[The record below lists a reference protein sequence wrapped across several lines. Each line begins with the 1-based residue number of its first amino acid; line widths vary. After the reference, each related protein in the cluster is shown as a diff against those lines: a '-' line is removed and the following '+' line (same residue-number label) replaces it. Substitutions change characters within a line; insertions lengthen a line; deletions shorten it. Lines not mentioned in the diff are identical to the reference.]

1 MKHPERVEDYLEH
14 MVEAIDRAVRYV
26 GPLNDVGA
34 LYQNPQVQDAV
45 VRNIEVIVEAANHIQ
60 RMDPTFVEQHP
71 ELPWVELRGM
81 RNKITHEYFDVDWHI
96 LWGTVRTDLPLLRE
110 QIRTLLIEQRHTH
123 DQQQQ
128 SEQDRGRR

>member
-26 GPLNDVGA
+26 SPLNDVGG

-45 VRNIEVIVEAANHIQ
+45 VRNIEVIGEAANHIQ

-81 RNKITHEYFDVDWHI
+81 RNKITHEYCDVDWHI
-96 LWGTVRTDLPLLRE
+96 VWGTVRTDLPL
-110 QIRTLLIEQRHTH
+110 
-123 DQQQQ
+123 
-128 SEQDRGRR
+128 